1 MFFFIDK
8 EGKNIHKNVH
18 VRPHIS
24 KLSLFFFLRPRNA
37 FIIFLSNPKAIYS
50 ILKCFNDRL
59 PSIEYQLPL
68 PDLTSA
74 ASSPCGRAG
83 QATWK
88 SRCEKMTLDLTTT
101 QAEFKLI
108 SRKARIWPCLDD
120 RQVKWFYHAAE
131 TEGTAKGGGRVEDIK
146 TPVGKLFVL
155 LCFYVQDIRNRMSYN
170 VCSFLCVFCAFE
182 SVQMC
187 FYLSWGH
194 QYSAVYNCVC
204 FSSV

>member
-1 MFFFIDK
+1 M
-8 EGKNIHKNVH
+8 N
-18 VRPHIS
+18 
-24 KLSLFFFLRPRNA
+24 LSL
-37 FIIFLSNPKAIYS
+37 
-50 ILKCFNDRL
+50 
-59 PSIEYQLPL
+59 
-68 PDLTSA
+68 PDPTSA

-101 QAEFKLI
+101 QAEFELI

-155 LCFYVQDIRNRMSYN
+155 LCWGHQKSDVIQRLFIFMCLLCVWVRSN
-170 VCSFLCVFCAFE
+170 VFLFILRTSILCCLQLCVFFF
-182 SVQMC
+182 S
-187 FYLSWGH
+187 L
-194 QYSAVYNCVC
+194 VYYCPEDIFVVLFIICVC
-204 FSSV
+204 LFVHVH